1 LNYQVNVML
10 GYRRN
15 ANIYRPGM
23 VKVAACLKNTMLPR
37 LVFRLI
43 SPHTTEFRRTVMA
56 TAMFPTTLSRP
67 IALAAVVVVLLLGAT
82 LGLWAYYGTAIFF
95 EMLRAGWAA
104 CF

>member
-1 LNYQVNVML
+1 M
-10 GYRRN
+10 
-15 ANIYRPGM
+15 
-23 VKVAACLKNTMLPR
+23 AA
-37 LVFRLI
+37 
-43 SPHTTEFRRTVMA
+43 
-56 TAMFPTTLSRP
+56 AMFPTTLSRP